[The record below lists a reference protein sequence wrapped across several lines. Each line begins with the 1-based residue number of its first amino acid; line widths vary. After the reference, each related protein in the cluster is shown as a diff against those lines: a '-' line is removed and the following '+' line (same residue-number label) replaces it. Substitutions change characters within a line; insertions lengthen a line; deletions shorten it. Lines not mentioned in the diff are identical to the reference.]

1 MTSPTAHPPAPSPA
15 RPSTQ
20 HPPGLGDEHGTRK
33 PDGASGDSERSVVEI
48 TTALAELRVTS
59 DAVGGKSWLS
69 SDIAGEPA
77 VSIDLLG
84 STSSPLSALSSAG
97 CDFLTP
103 MISFLEEPLGEL
115 KGEPG
120 AVSGSAGEHD
130 GAAQGANAVADDY
143 RSTVEDETSEWSGP
157 AKTDYVQTAEKLVDG
172 VKSIAEAAATNAKA
186 MIAAGEVVAQVADIV
201 TRLITEAVGKIVP
214 IMTEATA
221 AAPATFGM
229 SIAQAIPQCVAI
241 AVDYAGQIAAKLAA
255 LLASGENLVTL
266 LEGAV
271 GLLDVVKEGLSVVGD
286 LAGGSSGSA
295 SSAASSASGLATAP
309 DSDSASETSGTTAG
323 TSQGGTDS
331 ADSGNSGDSGDSGEN
346 ADSMGQ
352 GVPANPLD
360 GEWTPVRTEGSS

>member
-1 MTSPTAHPPAPSPA
+1 MTSPTAQPPAPSPA

-20 HPPGLGDEHGTRK
+20 HPLGLGDEHGTRK

-214 IMTEATA
+214 IMTEAIA

-271 GLLDVVKEGLSVVGD
+271 GLLDVVKEGLNVVGD
-286 LAGGSSGSA
+286 LAGGS
-295 SSAASSASGLATAP
+295 ASSASGLATAP
-309 DSDSASETSGTTAG
+309 DSDSASETSGTTSG
-323 TSQGGTDS
+323 SSQSSADSADS
-331 ADSGNSGDSGDSGEN
+331 ADSGNSGDSDNSGEN
-346 ADSMGQ
+346 ADSTEQGERQ